1 MSSTRAELAM
11 DTTRGLADFAPTP
24 TRSSLDEVKLDI
36 PEDDDVDAGEGASGE
51 LAAHKELTNL
61 RQVRLFLCLVI
72 SVLAI

>member
-24 TRSSLDEVKLDI
+24 TRSSLDEVKLEI
-36 PEDDDVDAGEGASGE
+36 PEDLSGEVDDETDVDP
-51 LAAHKELTNL
+51 HKELTNL

-72 SVLAI
+72 SVWAI